1 MMILTCLEQT
11 YSRSALNRLEI
22 ELASAKESSVSVW
35 VWTQVLRV
43 AEWII
48 MKKGVICPISVRY
61 KSLLRSLVCLLRF
74 SFQIPTAQQNWHVW
88 LKSSVKLKS
97 RRLLSRSGR
106 NSITSTSN
114 KAIAL
119 VLNTKIPHR
128 LRRLSVINPPAKTK
142 VPYSSPVSIFYLCL
156 A

>member
-1 MMILTCLEQT
+1 MMILTSLKQIHFH
-11 YSRSALNRLEI
+11 SALNRQEI
-22 ELASAKESSVSVW
+22 ALVSARGSLVSVW
-35 VWTQVLRV
+35 VWTQVQRV
-43 AEWII
+43 AVWII

-61 KSLLRSLVCLLRF
+61 KKLAQELGVPVAF
-74 SFQIPTAQQNWHVW
+74 SFQIPTAQQNWYVW

-106 NSITSTSN
+106 SSIRSTSH
-114 KAIAL
+114 KAIAV

-128 LRRLSVINPPAKTK
+128 LRRLSVINLPAKSK
-142 VPYSSPVSIFYLCL
+142 VPYSPPVSIFYLYL